1 MSVLA
6 PLLLAAWAA
15 SLSAFRSPLL
25 MPKACVDRD
34 RLRGRGEA
42 SFPPIC
48 MGNASMVERR
58 KKMRIISEG

>member
-1 MSVLA
+1 
-6 PLLLAAWAA
+6 
-15 SLSAFRSPLL
+15 